1 MRATGSVSQGGL
13 LRSSFLAPSLANHV
27 WTPFA
32 GGWSAPNI
40 PLGLPR
46 LALLEQQGSNLRS
59 SMGAYL
65 LGTFLFP
72 VFSILTSQIDLLET
86 GTYIRDIVSS
96 KVLYKYAGWKPA
108 SAGWICISDITR

>member
-13 LRSSFLAPSLANHV
+13 LRSSFLVPSLANHV

-59 SMGAYL
+59 SMDAYL
-65 LGTFLFP
+65 LGTFLLP

-96 KVLYKYAGWKPA
+96 KVLYKYAEWKPDKEFIV
-108 SAGWICISDITR
+108 SKMFSN